1 MRVALFTDG
10 IYPIVMGGMQR
21 HSLYLAKALAGEGVQ
36 VDLYHAA
43 DKKNAERAPQQ
54 FTTTELQHIRFF
66 PVKFPDLGKTPGH
79 YIRESYLYSKEL
91 FKRMQEHSA
100 PDFIYCKGFTGWEL
114 LHQKSLGK
122 QFPPI
127 AVNMHGYEIF
137 QSAASWIER
146 IKQKWLLDKPA
157 RYQLDHADI
166 VISYGGRVTDVLKSI
181 PVAASKIEEIPG
193 GITADW
199 LRTDITPRNEVL
211 RFIFVGR
218 DERRKGLEELYEAI
232 KSAKSDFY
240 QLHIVGPINPSNR
253 VKLPNVTYHGSI
265 TDNHALLKL
274 LDSCQV
280 LVCPSISEGMPNVI
294 LEGMSRGLAVLATDT
309 GATQLMVDDRNGI
322 LVKPG
327 NVAQLA
333 EGWNRM
339 MNMDAAS
346 LSRLQQQSVV
356 KVQEQFLWS
365 RLADETIK
373 MIERRIAQHDKS
385 SI

>member
-1 MRVALFTDG
+1 
-10 IYPIVMGGMQR
+10 
-21 HSLYLAKALAGEGVQ
+21 
-36 VDLYHAA
+36 
-43 DKKNAERAPQQ
+43 
-54 FTTTELQHIRFF
+54 
-66 PVKFPDLGKTPGH
+66 
-79 YIRESYLYSKEL
+79 
-91 FKRMQEHSA
+91 
-100 PDFIYCKGFTGWEL
+100 
-114 LHQKSLGK
+114 
-122 QFPPI
+122 
-127 AVNMHGYEIF
+127 
-137 QSAASWIER
+137 
-146 IKQKWLLDKPA
+146 
-157 RYQLDHADI
+157 
-166 VISYGGRVTDVLKSI
+166 
-181 PVAASKIEEIPG
+181 
-193 GITADW
+193 
-199 LRTDITPRNEVL
+199 
-211 RFIFVGR
+211 
-218 DERRKGLEELYEAI
+218 
-232 KSAKSDFY
+232 
-240 QLHIVGPINPSNR
+240 

-373 MIERRIAQHDKS
+373 MMERRIAQHDKS